1 MFHGVLRSCK
11 LWCWVINCT
20 VVVFCCVFSYLPIH
34 TFSSFLFRALSS
46 CWLMTGRSPCW
57 FVQAA
62 TALTVTVFF
71 STSLGDGTLC
81 QHPALNQAGKWS
93 LTQYHSFWL
102 LPLVSFNL
110 MATCC
115 HLGWV
120 FKSGGEIMGSPP
132 MAGLLPTSGGV
143 RPPFPP
149 YCPLDVSLV
158 WRGHLDECSTVAK
171 AGCEG
176 LGELS
181 LGMFSSQGIAFKAA
195 ESFVLEMNWSKLHQE
210 GGSLCLWPG
219 PCEQPS
225 FLPGC

>member
-1 MFHGVLRSCK
+1 MLGHKLHCGGVFLCFLLLAHTYFLFIPFQGIIFLLADDRKESMLACASCHRLDSHGFHQ
-11 LWCWVINCT
+11 
-20 VVVFCCVFSYLPIH
+20 YLP
-34 TFSSFLFRALSS
+34 
-46 CWLMTGRSPCW
+46 G
-57 FVQAA
+57 
-62 TALTVTVFF
+62 
-71 STSLGDGTLC
+71 GGTLC

-102 LPLVSFNL
+102 LPLASFNL

-120 FKSGGEIMGSPP
+120 FKSGREIMGFPP